1 MTAMSKTGNYLLLAA
16 KPSENLP
23 LLEEA
28 LRTGVPHAVI
38 TQSTG
43 LDDAISRISAERYDL
58 FFVDAA
64 HANGSFKQVISSVRR
79 RGIDA
84 PAVIVTGVANDDAGA
99 SLVREGA
106 QDYLVS
112 GPMDPA
118 LLARTIRRLT
128 ECRCL
133 ASAVADSENRY
144 KRLLDSVT
152 DYTYAVVIQNSM
164 VVSSWHGHG
173 CAAVTGYTTEQ
184 YAADPHLWF
193 RMVHETD
200 RPAVLEM
207 ASQIIAGR
215 IPPPLE
221 HRIIHRDGSIRWI
234 KNTAVPQFDREG
246 QVVAY
251 DGLVS
256 DITARKQAE
265 LKVRH
270 AAHYDGLTDLP
281 NRELLRDRLQQALV
295 RALRHGRV
303 LAVMVLDLD
312 RFKNINETLGHTVG
326 NEILRA
332 VSERLVK
339 CVREDDTVARPG
351 GDEFIILFS
360 DLAGEQDASIVARKI
375 QEALQRSFSVAGQ
388 EFFLSASIGIS
399 LFPAHGTDEDTL
411 IKNADAAMYQAKAGG
426 RNNYQFYVP
435 AMHADAH
442 KKLFLEHNLRKALDR
457 DEFTIHYQPLVDLAS
472 GRTVGAE
479 ALVRWKHPELGLLP
493 PMEFIPLAEETGLII
508 PLGEW
513 ILQKA
518 CTQAR
523 QWRESGFSPFRMS
536 VNLSMRQFTHN
547 EVTSSVK
554 KAINI
559 SGLDPGLL
567 DLELTESM
575 IMNNTETTIAALRDL
590 KSIGVR
596 LTIDDFGTGY
606 SSLSR
611 LKDLPLST
619 LKLDQSFVSAITRDK
634 SNAAISR
641 AIIGLSHNLDLRVI
655 AEGVETTDQL
665 EFLRGL
671 DCDEVQ
677 GYLFSRPIP
686 AADMTAFMQRNIC

>member
-1 MTAMSKTGNYLLLAA
+1 MTRTGQHILIAG
-16 KPSENLP
+16 KPSNVLP
-23 LLEEA
+23 FLEEA
-28 LRTGVPHAVI
+28 LRIGAPHATI
-38 TQSTG
+38 THSPD
-43 LDDAISRISAERYDL
+43 LDEALTRISTERYDL
-58 FFVDAA
+58 FFLDAS
-64 HANGSFKQVISSVRR
+64 HANGSFREVISSVRR
-79 RGIDA
+79 RGVDA
-84 PAVIVTGVANDDAGA
+84 PAVVVTGVDNDDTGVA
-99 SLVREGA
+99 LVREGA
-106 QDYLVS
+106 QDYLVR
-112 GPMDPA
+112 GRMDPA
-118 LLARTIRRLT
+118 LLNRTIRHLT

-133 ASAVADSENRY
+133 ASAVALGEERY

-152 DYTYAVVIQNSM
+152 DYTYSVIIQNDK
-164 VVSSWHGHG
+164 VVSSWHGPG
-173 CAAVTGYTTEQ
+173 CAAVTGYTTEE
-184 YAADPHLWF
+184 YAADPYLWF
-193 RMVHETD
+193 RMIHEAD

-215 IPPPLE
+215 TPPPLE
-221 HRIIHRDGSIRWI
+221 HRIIHRDGSVRWI
-234 KNTAVPQFDREG
+234 KNTAVPQCDREG
-246 QVVAY
+246 HVVAY

-265 LKVRH
+265 QKVRH
-270 AAHYDGLTDLP
+270 AANFDGLTDLP
-281 NRELLRDRLQQALV
+281 NRELLRDRLRQALV
-295 RALRHGRV
+295 RALRHGRA

-326 NEILRA
+326 NQLIRA
-332 VSERLVK
+332 VSERLVR

-351 GDEFIILFS
+351 GDEFIILFA
-360 DLAGEQDASIVARKI
+360 DLAGEQDASFVARKI
-375 QEALQRSFSVAGQ
+375 QEALLKGFQVAGQ
-388 EFFLSASIGIS
+388 EFFLTTSIGIS
-399 LFPAHGTDEDTL
+399 LFPAHGADEDTL
-411 IKNADAAMYQAKAGG
+411 IKNADAAMYRAKAEG
-426 RNNYQFYVP
+426 RNNFQFYAP

-457 DEFTIHYQPLVDLAS
+457 EEFTIHYQPLVDLVT
-472 GRTVGAE
+472 GRTTGAE
-479 ALVRWKHPELGLLP
+479 ALVRWRHPELGLLL

-518 CTQAR
+518 CSQAR

-547 EVTSSVK
+547 AVTSTVM
-554 KAINI
+554 KAIEI

-575 IMNNTETTIAALRDL
+575 IMSNTETTIAALRAL

-611 LKDLPLST
+611 LKDLPLSS

-641 AIIGLSHNLDLRVI
+641 AIIALSHSLDLRVI

-671 DCDEVQ
+671 GCDEVQ
-677 GYLFSRPIP
+677 GYLFSRPVP
-686 AADMTAFMQRNIC
+686 AADLTAFMRNHVF